1 MMYVYRRPP
10 NQLLSISRLKQ
21 YLLHEVESNQHIMR
35 QWESARTALR
45 NIRNKGHDPDTA
57 SWVSLKNDPRVFTN
71 GADEKHG
78 FIFVDDDD
86 QSVLVVASWVI
97 DEYGSPPHYILIPVP
112 GQKSFLST
120 TTNSFT

>member
-35 QWESARTALR
+35 QWESARAALR
-45 NIRNKGHDPDTA
+45 NIRHKGHDADTA

-78 FIFVDDDD
+78 LIFVDDDD
-86 QSVLVVASWVI
+86 QSALVVASWLI
-97 DEYGSPPHYILIPVP
+97 DEYGSPLATY
-112 GQKSFLST
+112 
-120 TTNSFT
+120 

>member
-1 MMYVYRRPP
+1 MYVYRRPP

-97 DEYGSPPHYILIPVP
+97 DEYGSPSLHINPCTWTEEFSVHNY
-112 GQKSFLST
+112 Q
-120 TTNSFT
+120 

>member
-1 MMYVYRRPP
+1 PSQYRNWHLCQITKRYGNMMYVYRRPP

-97 DEYGSPPHYILIPVP
+97 DEYGSPL
-112 GQKSFLST
+112 T
-120 TTNSFT
+120 TY